1 MLSKLLGVESTFV
14 IKNHLSLFPKRPLQ
28 AVLSARYP
36 DRPAGHWVVMTT
48 EICGVYL
55 IALAYAWS
63 HSSVSF
69 FISTVGDTSPATV
82 SYKTNFTNDFGEI
95 TSKSIPR
102 PDLCD
107 FIFGFLPVI
116 DNHNKSRQHYL
127 KLEKKWPTKDC
138 WFRLICT
145 LVGMSVVDLYRIYR
159 FHDIKAWGTVTVVQF
174 SDILCNGLKLR
185 ERKILPE
192 SLRAEASKGRL
203 KRIAHDDTVSKETT
217 KPMSKKARK
226 GGRHNRVLVGS
237 AVQKSCWMCRKYEK
251 KYKWTAFE
259 CTGCATPLCFPHQSL
274 VSNEHDGY
282 LSCLDEH
289 LNSPNDHIRCSGY
302 VKRNFPQHL
311 KIQK

>member
-1 MLSKLLGVESTFV
+1 M

-48 EICGVYL
+48 EVCGVYL

-159 FHDIKAWGTVTVVQF
+159 FHDIETWGKVTVVQF
-174 SDILCNGLKLR
+174 SDIICNGLKMR
-185 ERKILPE
+185 ERRILPK
-192 SLRAEASKGRL
+192 SLRVEASAGQL
-203 KRIAHDDTVSKETT
+203 KRIAYDEGNKDTGT
-217 KPMSKKARK
+217 KSMSKKARK
-226 GGRHNRVLVGS
+226 GKHSRALVGS
-237 AVQKSCWMCRKYEK
+237 AVQLSCWMCRKYET
-251 KYKWTAFE
+251 KYAWTAFN
-259 CTGCATPLCFPHQSL
+259 CVSCGTPLCFPHQSL
-274 VSNEHDGY
+274 GPTKHDGY
-282 LSCLDEH
+282 KSCMDEH
-289 LNSPNDHIRCSGY
+289 LNSENDLIRCSGY
-302 VKRNFPQHL
+302 KKRNFPKFL
-311 KIQK
+311 KFSK

>member
-1 MLSKLLGVESTFV
+1 MYCWLETRSRLVSSSTCSVMLSKSLGVESMFV

-48 EICGVYL
+48 EVCSGVYL

-138 WFRLICT
+138 WFRIICT
-145 LVGMSVVDLYRIYR
+145 LIGMSVVDLYRIYR
-159 FHDIKAWGTVTVVQF
+159 FHD
-174 SDILCNGLKLR
+174 
-185 ERKILPE
+185 
-192 SLRAEASKGRL
+192 
-203 KRIAHDDTVSKETT
+203 
-217 KPMSKKARK
+217 M
-226 GGRHNRVLVGS
+226 
-237 AVQKSCWMCRKYEK
+237 
-251 KYKWTAFE
+251 
-259 CTGCATPLCFPHQSL
+259 
-274 VSNEHDGY
+274 
-282 LSCLDEH
+282 
-289 LNSPNDHIRCSGY
+289 
-302 VKRNFPQHL
+302 
-311 KIQK
+311 